1 MKKTTIGLALMF
13 IIGMSLYLFYALGGF
28 NQIEITQ
35 TNLGTIE
42 LTGKTYRGIPG
53 NESLKETFLMMEEL
67 QRSHPESKLH
77 TIYFVEPAGKLD
89 TMEVFVGLESSW
101 VTDKTDLTELQFDG
115 SSAIVANIQAHR
127 FVMPG
132 PNRVKNEILEFA
144 EENKLAEP
152 KIFIDQIIGPEA
164 VKVIALDQNSIK

>member
-1 MKKTTIGLALMF
+1 MKKTAIGLALMF

-42 LTGKTYRGIPG
+42 LTGKIYRGIPG
-53 NESLKETFLMMEEL
+53 NESLKETFIIMEEL
-67 QRSHPESKLH
+67 QRNHPESRLH
-77 TIYFVEPAGKLD
+77 TIYFIEPAGKLD
-89 TMEVFVGLESSW
+89 TMEVFVGVESRW
-101 VTDKTDLTELQFDG
+101 ITDKNGLTNLQFDG
-115 SSAIVANIQAHR
+115 STAIVANIQAHR

-144 EENKLAEP
+144 KENRLVEP

>member
-1 MKKTTIGLALMF
+1 MKKTTIGIVLMF

-28 NQIEITQ
+28 NNIEITQ
-35 TNLGTIE
+35 TNLGIIE

-53 NESLKETFLMMEEL
+53 NESLKETFVMMEEL
-67 QRSHPESKLH
+67 QRSHPESRLH

-89 TMEVFVGLESSW
+89 TMEVFVGLESKW
-101 VTDKTDLTELQFDG
+101 ITDKTDLTDLQFNG
-115 SSAIVANIQAHR
+115 ETAIVASIQAHR

-144 EENKLAEP
+144 EENNLIAP

-164 VKVIALDQNSIK
+164 VKVIALDQDSIK

>member
-1 MKKTTIGLALMF
+1 MKKTTIGIVLMF

-28 NQIEITQ
+28 NNIEITQ
-35 TNLGTIE
+35 TNLGIIE

-53 NESLKETFLMMEEL
+53 NESLKETFVMMEEL
-67 QRSHPESKLH
+67 QRSHPESRLH

-89 TMEVFVGLESSW
+89 TMEVFVGLESKW
-101 VTDKTDLTELQFDG
+101 ITDKTDLTDFQFNG
-115 SSAIVANIQAHR
+115 ETAIVASIQAHR

-144 EENKLAEP
+144 EENNLIAP

-164 VKVIALDQNSIK
+164 VKVIALDQDSIK